1 MSGTMLGPSKVNGFG
16 RREIDLNGAF
26 DFLKGSVAASHLSIM
41 LSDSD
46 GEVIFKKI
54 LLIST

>member
-26 DFLKGSVAASHLSIM
+26 DFLKGSVAASHLAIM

-46 GEVIFKKI
+46 GEVIFKKK
-54 LLIST
+54 SC